1 MANGKPYDNPLSD
14 LVIHGIRSFPAEMES
29 LLLQI
34 HELGRSQGRY
44 PLGEN
49 WPFSPQEFDW
59 ARGRGIEKGMRLL
72 QELLYKMEQGQ
83 GDDNLLNPITQRPLS
98 EG

>member
-1 MANGKPYDNPLSD
+1 MANGKPHDNPLSD
-14 LVIHGIRSFPAEMES
+14 LVIHGMSSFPAEMES

-34 HELGRSQGRY
+34 NELGRMQGRF

-49 WPFSPQEFDW
+49 WPFSHKEFDW
-59 ARGRGIEKGMRLL
+59 AKGRAIDAGMVLL
-72 QELLYKMEQGQ
+72 QELLEKMQQGQ
-83 GDDNLLNPITQRPLS
+83 GDDVLLNPITQRPLS

>member
-1 MANGKPYDNPLSD
+1 MANGKPHDNPLSD
-14 LVIHGIRSFPAEMES
+14 LVIHGMNSFPDEIES

-34 HELGRSQGRY
+34 HELGRMQGRY

-49 WPFSPQEFDW
+49 WPFSHQEFDW
-59 ARGRGIEKGMRLL
+59 AKGQSINRGMRLL
-72 QELLYKMEQGQ
+72 QDLLDKMERGE
-83 GDDNLLNPITQRPLS
+83 GDEVLLNPLTQRPLS